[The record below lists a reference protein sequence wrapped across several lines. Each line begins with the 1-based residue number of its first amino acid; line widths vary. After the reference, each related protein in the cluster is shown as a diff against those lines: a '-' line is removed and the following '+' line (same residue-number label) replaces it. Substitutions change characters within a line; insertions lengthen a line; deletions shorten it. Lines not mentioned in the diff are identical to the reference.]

1 MVRDVKTT
9 FYDLS
14 HVYRAMEVTQR
25 NKSLLEELAKI
36 TRTRYSLGQGIQ
48 EDAIRNQVEISKM
61 VDDLIML
68 EQKKRALAAKLNY
81 LLNRPQKSPAG
92 HPAELD
98 FSRVAFSIEEIQQQ
112 AIEEN
117 PMLKALK
124 QEIAA
129 RRENVELAK
138 RDYRPPAQP
147 ATAPVESTPKETPT
161 VEITPGGQQMIGVK
175 TVAVSR
181 QTIARTIRT
190 VGRIEY
196 DEKRI
201 GTVSPNIGGWIED
214 LYVDFTGQFVRKGEP
229 LLTIYSP
236 ELVSTQEEYLL
247 ALKAKQDWSKSPFGE
262 VSEGGN
268 FLAASARRRLKL
280 WDINDAQIKA
290 LEESGEP
297 QKTLT
302 LYSPFTGYVI
312 EKMIN
317 KGQFV
322 DAGMAIYKI
331 ADLSTI
337 WVIADIYEYELPLI
351 RLGQTA
357 RVRLSYLPG
366 KEFATKIDY
375 IYPALS
381 GESRTARVRLVM
393 PNPGGNFMPQMFTNI
408 EIKIDL
414 GKRLAVPG
422 EAVIDTGTRK
432 IVYVDK
438 GEGNIEP
445 REVVTGL
452 RADKMVEV
460 LQGLKEGDRV
470 ASSANFLIDSEAQ
483 LRGVAPL
490 HQY

>member
-1 MVRDVKTT
+1 MNRRVSVILLLAALSAWAALAQAQHPPGHGASPPQQGKKAEDPDQPKGLTT
-9 FYDLS
+9 ES
-14 HVYRAMEVTQR
+14 
-25 NKSLLEELAKI
+25 
-36 TRTRYSLGQGIQ
+36 IQ
-48 EDAIRNQVEISKM
+48 KEGNVPDIAPSTVEISPERHQ
-61 VDDLIML
+61 L
-68 EQKKRALAAKLNY
+68 
-81 LLNRPQKSPAG
+81 
-92 HPAELD
+92 
-98 FSRVAFSIEEIQQQ
+98 
-112 AIEEN
+112 
-117 PMLKALK
+117 
-124 QEIAA
+124 
-129 RRENVELAK
+129 
-138 RDYRPPAQP
+138 
-147 ATAPVESTPKETPT
+147 
-161 VEITPGGQQMIGVK
+161 IGVK
-175 TVAVSR
+175 FETVQKRMLDKV
-181 QTIARTIRT
+181 IRT

-201 GTVSPNIGGWIED
+201 GIVSPKIGGWIED
-214 LYVDFTGQFVRKGEP
+214 LYVDFTGRFVRKGEP

-247 ALKAKQDWSKSPFGE
+247 ALKAKQDWSKSPFAE

-268 FLAASARRRLKL
+268 FLVESARRRLKL
-280 WDINDAQIKA
+280 WDISDAQIKA
-290 LEESGEP
+290 LEESREP

-302 LYSPFTGYVI
+302 LYSPFTGYVL

-322 DAGMAIYKI
+322 DAGMALYKI

-337 WVIADIYEYELPLI
+337 WVIADVYEYELPLI

-366 KEFATKIDY
+366 KELATKIDY

-393 PNPGGNFMPQMFTNI
+393 PNPGGNLMPQMFTNI
-408 EIKIDL
+408 EITIDL
-414 GKRLAVPG
+414 GKRLAVPD
-422 EAVIDTGTRK
+422 AAIIDTGTRK

-438 GEGNIEP
+438 GEGNFEP

-460 LQGLKEGDRV
+460 LQGLKEGERV

-490 HQY
+490 HQH

>member
-1 MVRDVKTT
+1 MNRLVSVILLLAA
-9 FYDLS
+9 LS
-14 HVYRAMEVTQR
+14 VWA
-25 NKSLLEELAKI
+25 
-36 TRTRYSLGQGIQ
+36 
-48 EDAIRNQVEISKM
+48 
-61 VDDLIML
+61 
-68 EQKKRALAAKLNY
+68 ALAQAQH
-81 LLNRPQKSPAG
+81 PPGHGASSSPPG
-92 HPAELD
+92 K
-98 FSRVAFSIEEIQQQ
+98 
-112 AIEEN
+112 
-117 PMLKALK
+117 KADSPEPSK
-124 QEIAA
+124 G
-129 RRENVELAK
+129 
-138 RDYRPPAQP
+138 
-147 ATAPVESTPKETPT
+147 PT
-161 VEITPGGQQMIGVK
+161 VEPIQKDSEVKEVAPETVEIAPERNQLIGVK
-175 TVAVSR
+175 FETVQKRMLDKV
-181 QTIARTIRT
+181 IRT

-201 GTVSPNIGGWIED
+201 GTVSPKIGGWIED
-214 LYVDFTGQFVRKGEP
+214 LYVDFTGRFVRKGEP

-247 ALKAKQDWSKSPFGE
+247 ALKAKQDWSKSPFAE
-262 VSEGGN
+262 VSDGGN
-268 FLAASARRRLKL
+268 LLAISARRRLKL

-290 LEESGEP
+290 LEESREP

-302 LYSPFTGYVI
+302 LYSPFTGYVL

-351 RLGQTA
+351 RIGQAA

-366 KEFATKIDY
+366 KEVATKIDY

-393 PNPGGNFMPQMFTNI
+393 SNPGGNLMPQMFTNI
-408 EIKIDL
+408 EIKIEL
-414 GKRLAVPG
+414 GKRLAVPS

-438 GEGNIEP
+438 GEGNFEP

-490 HQY
+490 HQH

>member
-1 MVRDVKTT
+1 MNRRVSVILLLAALSVWATLAQAQHPPGHGASPPPPGEKTE
-9 FYDLS
+9 DLDQLKGLN
-14 HVYRAMEVTQR
+14 MESIQKEGKV
-25 NKSLLEELAKI
+25 LEIAPS
-36 TRTRYSLGQGIQ
+36 T
-48 EDAIRNQVEISKM
+48 VEISP
-61 VDDLIML
+61 
-68 EQKKRALAAKLNY
+68 ER
-81 LLNRPQKSPAG
+81 
-92 HPAELD
+92 
-98 FSRVAFSIEEIQQQ
+98 QQ
-112 AIEEN
+112 
-117 PMLKALK
+117 L
-124 QEIAA
+124 
-129 RRENVELAK
+129 
-138 RDYRPPAQP
+138 
-147 ATAPVESTPKETPT
+147 
-161 VEITPGGQQMIGVK
+161 IGVK
-175 TVAVSR
+175 FDTVQKRMLDKV
-181 QTIARTIRT
+181 IRT
-190 VGRIEY
+190 VARIEY

-201 GTVSPNIGGWIED
+201 GTVSPKIGGWIED
-214 LYVDFTGQFVRKGEP
+214 LYVDFTGRFVRKGEP

-247 ALKAKQDWSKSPFGE
+247 ALKAKQDWSKSPFAE

-268 FLAASARRRLKL
+268 FLAVSARRRLKL

-302 LYSPFTGYVI
+302 LYSPFTGYVL

-351 RLGQTA
+351 RLGQAA

-393 PNPGGNFMPQMFTNI
+393 PNPGGSLMPQMFTNI
-408 EIKIDL
+408 EITIDL
-414 GKRLAVPG
+414 GKRLAIPDA
-422 EAVIDTGTRK
+422 AVIDTGTRK

-438 GEGNIEP
+438 GEGNFEP
-445 REVVTGL
+445 REVLTGL
-452 RADKMVEV
+452 RADKMIEV

-483 LRGVAPL
+483 LRGVVPL
-490 HQY
+490 HQH

>member
-1 MVRDVKTT
+1 MNRLVLGILPPAAL
-9 FYDLS
+9 FCLLAAGSGQFFPPLS
-14 HVYRAMEVTQR
+14 ALRPAE
-25 NKSLLEELAKI
+25 
-36 TRTRYSLGQGIQ
+36 
-48 EDAIRNQVEISKM
+48 
-61 VDDLIML
+61 
-68 EQKKRALAAKLNY
+68 ALAASDMPGMPGMEA
-81 LLNRPQKSPAG
+81 NRPA
-92 HPAELD
+92 
-98 FSRVAFSIEEIQQQ
+98 
-112 AIEEN
+112 
-117 PMLKALK
+117 
-124 QEIAA
+124 
-129 RRENVELAK
+129 
-138 RDYRPPAQP
+138 AQP

-161 VEITPGGQQMIGVK
+161 IEISPEEQQMIGVK

-190 VGRIEY
+190 VGRIQY

-201 GTVSPNIGGWIED
+201 GTVSPKIGGWIED

-351 RLGQTA
+351 RLGQTT

-366 KEFATKIDY
+366 KEFVSKIDY
-375 IYPALS
+375 LYPSLS
-381 GESRTARVRLVM
+381 GESRTARARLVI
-393 PNPGGNFMPQMFTNI
+393 PNPGGSLMPQMFTNI
-408 EIKIDL
+408 EITIDL
-414 GKRLAVPG
+414 GKRLAVPDA
-422 EAVIDTGTRK
+422 AVIDTGTRK

-438 GEGNIEP
+438 GEGHFEP
-445 REVVTGL
+445 REVLTGL
-452 RADKMVEV
+452 RGEKMLEIV
-460 LQGLKEGDRV
+460 QGLKEGNRV

-483 LRGVAPL
+483 LQGVVPV
-490 HQY
+490 HRP

>member
-1 MVRDVKTT
+1 
-9 FYDLS
+9 
-14 HVYRAMEVTQR
+14 
-25 NKSLLEELAKI
+25 
-36 TRTRYSLGQGIQ
+36 
-48 EDAIRNQVEISKM
+48 
-61 VDDLIML
+61 ML
-68 EQKKRALAAKLNY
+68 DK
-81 LLNRPQKSPAG
+81 
-92 HPAELD
+92 
-98 FSRVAFSIEEIQQQ
+98 V
-112 AIEEN
+112 
-117 PMLKALK
+117 
-124 QEIAA
+124 
-129 RRENVELAK
+129 
-138 RDYRPPAQP
+138 
-147 ATAPVESTPKETPT
+147 
-161 VEITPGGQQMIGVK
+161 
-175 TVAVSR
+175 
-181 QTIARTIRT
+181 IRT

-201 GTVSPNIGGWIED
+201 GTVSPKIGGWIED
-214 LYVDFTGQFVRKGEP
+214 LYVDFTGRFVRKGEP

-247 ALKAKQDWSKSPFGE
+247 ALKAKQDWSKSPFAE

-268 FLAASARRRLKL
+268 FLAESARRRLKL
-280 WDINDAQIKA
+280 WDISDAQIKA
-290 LEESGEP
+290 LEESREP

-302 LYSPFTGYVI
+302 LYSPFTGYVL

-351 RLGQTA
+351 RLGQAA

-393 PNPGGNFMPQMFTNI
+393 PNPGGSLMPQMFTNI
-408 EIKIDL
+408 EITIDL
-414 GKRLAVPG
+414 GKRLAVPDA
-422 EAVIDTGTRK
+422 AVIDTGERK

-438 GEGNIEP
+438 GEGNFEP

-470 ASSANFLIDSEAQ
+470 ASTANFLIDSEAQ

-490 HQY
+490 HQH